1 MRRRLVRILAF
12 PIIALVFLIGWVL
25 YCIGGKHD
33 SLKKKAAKE
42 LAVAEKQAELVADEG
57 IEMGLI
63 EKETTKQ
70 NAD

>member
-1 MRRRLVRILAF
+1 MRRRLVTILAF
-12 PIIALVFLIGWVL
+12 PIGWVL
-25 YCIGGKHD
+25 YCVGGKHD

-42 LAVAEKQAELVADEG
+42 LAIARNQAELVADEG

-63 EKETTKQ
+63 EEVTTKQ